1 MTSYPACILWH
12 HTFRTAA
19 YSRCEI
25 QREHAV
31 EWPVVLNPWSTD
43 LLTSGVCRPVTHTH
57 IHTADKF
64 FTFDL
69 CCASIC
75 TYFSTL
81 PFCFLNVNVMQR
93 SVACFVLRPRSKCDS
108 ELQLWGQCL
117 RHCLHQYLHRLVN
130 SKLVGAGDG
139 TPKQPHFQESAA
151 AAASTVKTRS
161 IMFSRISS
169 DVIFTAPRC
178 RSVSFLSR
186 LETDTDTDTWF
197 SLFFCFL
204 VDFQ

>member
-1 MTSYPACILWH
+1 MKWPLIQPVFYDIILSGPP
-12 HTFRTAA
+12 RTHVAK
-19 YSRCEI
+19 YN
-25 QREHAV
+25 V
-31 EWPVVLNPWSTD
+31 STRWND
-43 LLTSGVCRPVTHTH
+43 QSFSIPGQQICWRPVFAGLSHTHTH
-57 IHTADKF
+57 
-64 FTFDL
+64 
-69 CCASIC
+69 
-75 TYFSTL
+75 TYTPLISSSPLTSAAR
-81 PFCFLNVNVMQR
+81 PYVRISQHFLNVNVMQR

-117 RHCLHQYLHRLVN
+117 RHCLHQYLHQLVN

-178 RSVSFLSR
+178 RSLSFLSR

>member
-1 MTSYPACILWH
+1 MTSYFPDRRVLTLRNTTWARGGMTSRSQSLVNRPADV
-12 HTFRTAA
+12 
-19 YSRCEI
+19 RCL
-25 QREHAV
+25 QACH
-31 EWPVVLNPWSTD
+31 
-43 LLTSGVCRPVTHTH
+43 THTH
-57 IHTADKF
+57 
-64 FTFDL
+64 
-69 CCASIC
+69 
-75 TYFSTL
+75 TYTPLISSSPLTSAAR
-81 PFCFLNVNVMQR
+81 PYVRISQHFLNVNVMQR

-117 RHCLHQYLHRLVN
+117 RHCLHQYLHQLVN

-151 AAASTVKTRS
+151 TVKTRS

-178 RSVSFLSR
+178 KSVSFLSR
-186 LETDTDTDTWF
+186 LETHADTDTWF

>member
-1 MTSYPACILWH
+1 MTSYFPDRRVLTLRNTTWARGGMTSRSQSLVNRSADVRCLQACH
-12 HTFRTAA
+12 
-19 YSRCEI
+19 
-25 QREHAV
+25 
-31 EWPVVLNPWSTD
+31 
-43 LLTSGVCRPVTHTH
+43 THTH

-151 AAASTVKTRS
+151 AAAASTVKTRS

-178 RSVSFLSR
+178 KSLSFLSR
-186 LETDTDTDTWF
+186 LETDADTDTWF